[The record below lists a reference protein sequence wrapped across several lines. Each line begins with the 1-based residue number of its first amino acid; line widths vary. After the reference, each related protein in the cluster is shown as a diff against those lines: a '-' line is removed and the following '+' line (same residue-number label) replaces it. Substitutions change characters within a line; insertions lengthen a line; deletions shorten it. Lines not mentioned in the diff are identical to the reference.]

1 MSANKK
7 LLWVEDSLITKLQL
21 LDEVEQ
27 ISNEDVKSF
36 IKQFNESIDLLSE
49 NIDSNVLD
57 IRAKA
62 QRVRD
67 TYKKAVETE
76 IEETDLLWENLDLTR
91 SKIRKKVSESIVE
104 VENLKD
110 KVALLNK
117 AIENISLYDYRL
129 EKTLDLVNRIAEM
142 SEKEK
147 ELLTKLIE
155 VSK

>member
-1 MSANKK
+1 MSTNKK
-7 LLWVEDSLITKLQL
+7 LLWVEDSLVAKLQL

-67 TYKKAVETE
+67 TYKKAIEIE
-76 IEETDLLWENLDLTR
+76 IEETDSLWENLDLTR
-91 SKIRKKVSESIVE
+91 SKIRKKVSESIAE